1 MVSDKQIKIIKSLK
15 LKKNRI
21 KHNLFVAEGDKTIL
35 ELILADFKINSLYSA
50 NTNIEGVEDSV
61 VQLSKSEL
69 NKMSNLSN
77 PKNSLGVFEI
87 PKSKNIDYNKLIIGL
102 DNISDP
108 GNLGTIIRLCDWF
121 GVEDLICSYETVDCY
136 NPKVIQASMGSIS
149 RVNITYLDLQK
160 TIENN
165 SLKTYGT
172 YMQGDSIFE
181 IDEIQK
187 GLVLFGNEANGINP
201 NLSKFIDK
209 RLSIPR
215 FGKLKKTE
223 SLNVANALSIVLSEN
238 ARKSIEK

>member
-35 ELILADFKINSLYSA
+35 ELILADFKINSLYSI
-50 NTNIEGVEDSV
+50 NTNIEGVENSV

-69 NKMSNLSN
+69 NKMSNLLN

-121 GVEDLICSYETVDCY
+121 GVEDLICSLETVDCY
-136 NPKVIQASMGSIS
+136 NPKVVQASMGSIS
-149 RVNITYLDLQK
+149 RINITYLDLQK

-165 SLKTYGT
+165 SIKTYGT
-172 YMQGDSIFE
+172 YMQGDSLYD

>member
-35 ELILADFKINSLYSA
+35 ELITAGFNINSLYSI
-50 NTNIEGVEDSV
+50 NRQIEGVKNSV
-61 VQLSKSEL
+61 IQLSKPEL
-69 NKMSNLSN
+69 NKISNLSN

-87 PKSKNIDYNKLIIGL
+87 PKPKKINYNKLIIGL

-121 GVEDLICSYETVDCY
+121 GVEDLICSFDTVDCY
-136 NPKVIQASMGSIS
+136 NPKVVQASMGSIS

-160 TIENN
+160 TLENN

-181 IDEIQK
+181 IDEIK
-187 GLVLFGNEANGINP
+187 NGVILFGNEANGINP
-201 NLSKFIDK
+201 NLSKFVDK

-238 ARKSIEK
+238 SRKSTEK

>member
-1 MVSDKQIKIIKSLK
+1 MISDKQIKIIKSLK

-35 ELILADFKINSLYSA
+35 ELILADFKINSLYSI
-50 NTNIEGVEDSV
+50 NTNIEGVENSV

-69 NKMSNLSN
+69 NKMSNLLN

-136 NPKVIQASMGSIS
+136 NPKVIQSSMGSIS

-181 IDEIQK
+181 IDKIQK

-215 FGKLKKTE
+215 FGKIKKTE

-238 ARKSIEK
+238 SRKSTEK

>member
-21 KHNLFVAEGDKTIL
+21 KHNLFIAEGDKTIL
-35 ELILADFKINSLYSA
+35 ELITAGFNINSLYSI
-50 NTNIEGVEDSV
+50 NRQIEGVKNSV
-61 VQLSKSEL
+61 IQLSKPEL
-69 NKMSNLSN
+69 NKISNLSN

-87 PKSKNIDYNKLIIGL
+87 PKPKKINYNKLIIGL

-121 GVEDLICSYETVDCY
+121 GIEDLICSFDTVDCY

-160 TIENN
+160 TLENN

-181 IDEIQK
+181 IDEIK
-187 GLVLFGNEANGINP
+187 NGVILFGNEANGINP
-201 NLSKFIDK
+201 NLSKFVDK

-238 ARKSIEK
+238 SRKSTEK

>member
-35 ELILADFKINSLYSA
+35 ELITADFKINSLYSI
-50 NTNIEGVEDSV
+50 NTNIEGVENSV

-69 NKMSNLSN
+69 SKMSNLLN

-121 GVEDLICSYETVDCY
+121 GVEDLICSLETVDCY
-136 NPKVIQASMGSIS
+136 NPKVVQASMGSIS
-149 RVNITYLDLQK
+149 RINITYLDLQK

-165 SLKTYGT
+165 SIKTYGT
-172 YMQGDSIFE
+172 YMQGDSLYD

-201 NLSKFIDK
+201 NLSKFVDK

>member
-35 ELILADFKINSLYSA
+35 ELITAGFNINSLYSI
-50 NTNIEGVEDSV
+50 NRQIEGVKNSV
-61 VQLSKSEL
+61 IQLSKPEL
-69 NKMSNLSN
+69 NKISNLSN

-87 PKSKNIDYNKLIIGL
+87 PKPKKINYNKLIIGL

-121 GVEDLICSYETVDCY
+121 GIEDLICSFDTVDCY

-160 TIENN
+160 TLENN

-181 IDEIQK
+181 IDEIK
-187 GLVLFGNEANGINP
+187 NGVILFGNEANGINL

-238 ARKSIEK
+238 SRKSTEK

>member
-1 MVSDKQIKIIKSLK
+1 
-15 LKKNRI
+15 
-21 KHNLFVAEGDKTIL
+21 
-35 ELILADFKINSLYSA
+35 LYS
-50 NTNIEGVEDSV
+50 TNSQIEDVKNSV
-61 VQLSKSEL
+61 VQLSKPEL

-77 PKNSLGVFEI
+77 PKNSLAVFEI
-87 PKSKNIDYNKLIIGL
+87 PKSKDINYNRLIIGL

-121 GVEDLICSYETVDCY
+121 GVEDLICSFDTVDCY

-149 RVNITYLDLQK
+149 RVNITYLDLK
-160 TIENN
+160 N
-165 SLKTYGT
+165 SLESNTLKTYGT
-172 YMQGDSIFE
+172 YMQGDSIYE

-187 GLVLFGNEANGINP
+187 GVILFGNEANGINP

-238 ARKSIEK
+238 SRKSTEK

>member
-21 KHNLFVAEGDKTIL
+21 KHNLFVAEGDKSIL
-35 ELILADFKINSLYSA
+35 ELITAGFNINSLYSI
-50 NTNIEGVEDSV
+50 NRQIEGVKNSV
-61 VQLSKSEL
+61 IQLSKPEL
-69 NKMSNLSN
+69 NKISNLSN

-87 PKSKNIDYNKLIIGL
+87 PKPKKINYNKLIIGL

-121 GVEDLICSYETVDCY
+121 GLEDLICSFDTVDCY
-136 NPKVIQASMGSIS
+136 NPKVVQASMGSIS

-160 TIENN
+160 TLENN

-181 IDEIQK
+181 IDEIK
-187 GLVLFGNEANGINP
+187 NGVILFGNEANGINP
-201 NLSKFIDK
+201 NLSKVIDK

-238 ARKSIEK
+238 SRKSTEK

>member
-35 ELILADFKINSLYSA
+35 ELILADFKINSLYSI
-50 NTNIEGVEDSV
+50 NTNIEGVENSV

-69 NKMSNLSN
+69 SKMSNLLN

-121 GVEDLICSYETVDCY
+121 GVEDLICSLETVDCY
-136 NPKVIQASMGSIS
+136 NPKVVQASMGSIS
-149 RVNITYLDLQK
+149 RINITYLDLQK

-181 IDEIQK
+181 IDKIQK

>member
-1 MVSDKQIKIIKSLK
+1 MVSDRQIKIIKSLK
-15 LKKNRI
+15 HKKNRI
-21 KHNLFVAEGDKTIL
+21 KHNLFVAEGDKTIV
-35 ELILADFKINSLYSA
+35 ELILSGFKINSLYS
-50 NTNIEGVEDSV
+50 TNSQIEDVKNSV
-61 VQLSKSEL
+61 VQLSKLEL
-69 NKMSNLSN
+69 NKISNLSN
-77 PKNSLGVFEI
+77 PKNSLAVFEI
-87 PKSKNIDYNKLIIGL
+87 PKSKDINYNRLIIGL

-121 GVEDLICSYETVDCY
+121 GVEDLICSFDTVDCY

-149 RVNITYLDLQK
+149 RVNITYLDLQNSL
-160 TIENN
+160 ESN

-172 YMQGDSIFE
+172 YMQGDSIYE
-181 IDEIQK
+181 LDEIQK
-187 GLVLFGNEANGINP
+187 GVILFGNEANGINP

-238 ARKSIEK
+238 SRKSTEK

>member
-35 ELILADFKINSLYSA
+35 ELITTGFNINSLYSI
-50 NTNIEGVEDSV
+50 NRQIDGVKNSV
-61 VQLSKSEL
+61 IQLSKPEL
-69 NKMSNLSN
+69 NKISNLSN

-87 PKSKNIDYNKLIIGL
+87 PKPKKINYNKLIIGL

-121 GVEDLICSYETVDCY
+121 GVEDLICSFETVDCY

-160 TIENN
+160 TIEKN
-165 SLKTYGT
+165 SFKTYGT
-172 YMQGDSIFE
+172 YMQGVSLYD
-181 IDEIQK
+181 IDEIQQ

>member
-21 KHNLFVAEGDKTIL
+21 KHNLFIAEGDKTIL
-35 ELILADFKINSLYSA
+35 ELITAGFNINSLYSI
-50 NTNIEGVEDSV
+50 NRQIDGVKNSV
-61 VQLSKSEL
+61 IQLSKPEL
-69 NKMSNLSN
+69 NKISNLSN

-87 PKSKNIDYNKLIIGL
+87 PKPKKINYNKLIIGL

-121 GVEDLICSYETVDCY
+121 GIEDLICSFDTVDCY

-160 TIENN
+160 TLENN

-181 IDEIQK
+181 IDEIK
-187 GLVLFGNEANGINP
+187 NGVILFGNEANGINP
-201 NLSKFIDK
+201 NLSKVIDK

-238 ARKSIEK
+238 SRKSTEK

>member
-21 KHNLFVAEGDKTIL
+21 KHNLFVAEGNKTIL
-35 ELILADFKINSLYSA
+35 ELILADFKINSLYSI
-50 NTNIEGVEDSV
+50 NTNIDGIDNSV

-87 PKSKNIDYNKLIIGL
+87 PKPKKIDYSKLIIGL

-121 GVEDLICSYETVDCY
+121 GVEDLICSFETVDCY

-160 TIENN
+160 NIENN
-165 SLKTYGT
+165 SLRTYGT

-201 NLSKFIDK
+201 HLSKLIYK
-209 RLSIPR
+209 KLSIPR

>member
-21 KHNLFVAEGDKTIL
+21 KHNLFIAEGDKTIL
-35 ELILADFKINSLYSA
+35 ELITAGFNINSLYSI
-50 NTNIEGVEDSV
+50 NRQIEGVKNSV
-61 VQLSKSEL
+61 IQLSKPEL
-69 NKMSNLSN
+69 NKISNLSN

-87 PKSKNIDYNKLIIGL
+87 PKPKKINYNKLIIGL

-121 GVEDLICSYETVDCY
+121 GIEDLICSFDTVDCY

-160 TIENN
+160 TLENK

-181 IDEIQK
+181 IDEIK
-187 GLVLFGNEANGINP
+187 NGVILFGNEANGINP
-201 NLSKFIDK
+201 NLSKVIDK

-238 ARKSIEK
+238 SRKSTEK

>member
-21 KHNLFVAEGDKTIL
+21 KHNLFIAEGDKTIL
-35 ELILADFKINSLYSA
+35 ELITAGFNINSLYSI
-50 NTNIEGVEDSV
+50 NRQIDGVKNSV
-61 VQLSKSEL
+61 IQLSKPEL
-69 NKMSNLSN
+69 NKISNLSN

-87 PKSKNIDYNKLIIGL
+87 PKPKKINYNKLIIGL

-121 GVEDLICSYETVDCY
+121 GVEDLICSFDTVDCY

-160 TIENN
+160 TLENN

-181 IDEIQK
+181 IDEIK
-187 GLVLFGNEANGINP
+187 NGVILFGNEANGINP
-201 NLSKFIDK
+201 NLSKVIDK

-238 ARKSIEK
+238 SRKSTEK

>member
-21 KHNLFVAEGDKTIL
+21 KHNLFVAEGDKSIL
-35 ELILADFKINSLYSA
+35 ELITADFNINSLYSIDRQ
-50 NTNIEGVEDSV
+50 IEGVKNSV
-61 VQLSKSEL
+61 IQLSKPEL
-69 NKMSNLSN
+69 NKISNLSN

-87 PKSKNIDYNKLIIGL
+87 PKPKKINYNKLIIGL

-121 GVEDLICSYETVDCY
+121 GLEDLICSFDTVDCY
-136 NPKVIQASMGSIS
+136 NPKVVQASMGSIS

-160 TIENN
+160 TLENN

-181 IDEIQK
+181 IDEIK
-187 GLVLFGNEANGINP
+187 NGVILFGNEANGINP
-201 NLSKFIDK
+201 NLSKFVDK

-238 ARKSIEK
+238 SRKSTEK

>member
-35 ELILADFKINSLYSA
+35 ELILADFKINSLYSI
-50 NTNIEGVEDSV
+50 NTNIEEIDNSV

-87 PKSKNIDYNKLIIGL
+87 PKSKKIDYNKLIIGL

-121 GVEDLICSYETVDCY
+121 GVEDLICSLETVDCY
-136 NPKVIQASMGSIS
+136 NPKVVQASMGSIS

-160 TIENN
+160 TIEKN
-165 SLKTYGT
+165 SFKTYGT
-172 YMQGDSIFE
+172 YMQGVSLYD
-181 IDEIQK
+181 IDEIQQ

>member
-21 KHNLFVAEGDKTIL
+21 KHNLFVAEGDKSIL
-35 ELILADFKINSLYSA
+35 ELITADFNINSLYSIDRQ
-50 NTNIEGVEDSV
+50 IEGVKNSV
-61 VQLSKSEL
+61 IQLSKPEL
-69 NKMSNLSN
+69 NKISNLSN

-87 PKSKNIDYNKLIIGL
+87 PKPKKINYNKLIIGL

-121 GVEDLICSYETVDCY
+121 GLEDLICSFDTVDCY
-136 NPKVIQASMGSIS
+136 NPKVVQASMGSIS

-160 TIENN
+160 TLENK

-181 IDEIQK
+181 IDEIK
-187 GLVLFGNEANGINP
+187 NGVILFGNEANGINP
-201 NLSKFIDK
+201 NLSKVIDK

-238 ARKSIEK
+238 SRKSTEK

>member
-35 ELILADFKINSLYSA
+35 ELITAGFNINSLYSV
-50 NTNIEGVEDSV
+50 NRQIEGVKNSV
-61 VQLSKSEL
+61 IQLSKPEL
-69 NKMSNLSN
+69 NKISNLSN

-87 PKSKNIDYNKLIIGL
+87 PKPKKINYNKLIIGL

-121 GVEDLICSYETVDCY
+121 GVEDLICSFDTVDCY
-136 NPKVIQASMGSIS
+136 NPKVVQASMGSIS

-160 TIENN
+160 TLENN

-181 IDEIQK
+181 IDEIK
-187 GLVLFGNEANGINP
+187 NGVILFGNEANGINP
-201 NLSKFIDK
+201 NLSKFVDK

-238 ARKSIEK
+238 SRKSTEK

>member
-35 ELILADFKINSLYSA
+35 ELITAGFNINSLYSV
-50 NTNIEGVEDSV
+50 NRQIEGVKNSV
-61 VQLSKSEL
+61 IQLSKPEL
-69 NKMSNLSN
+69 NKISNLSN

-87 PKSKNIDYNKLIIGL
+87 PKPKKINYNKLIIGL

-121 GVEDLICSYETVDCY
+121 GVEDLICSFDTVDCY
-136 NPKVIQASMGSIS
+136 NPKVVQASMGSIS

-160 TIENN
+160 TLENN

-181 IDEIQK
+181 IDEIK
-187 GLVLFGNEANGINP
+187 NGVILFGNEANGINP
-201 NLSKFIDK
+201 NLSKVIDK

-238 ARKSIEK
+238 SRKSTEK

>member
-35 ELILADFKINSLYSA
+35 ELITAGFNINSLYSI
-50 NTNIEGVEDSV
+50 NRQIEGVKNSV
-61 VQLSKSEL
+61 IQLSKPEL
-69 NKMSNLSN
+69 NKISNLSN

-87 PKSKNIDYNKLIIGL
+87 PKPKKINYNKLIIGL

-121 GVEDLICSYETVDCY
+121 GVEDLICSFDTVDCY

-160 TIENN
+160 TLENN

-181 IDEIQK
+181 IDEIK
-187 GLVLFGNEANGINP
+187 NGVILFGNEANGINP
-201 NLSKFIDK
+201 NLSKVIDK

-238 ARKSIEK
+238 SRKSTEK

>member
-21 KHNLFVAEGDKTIL
+21 KHNLFMAEGDKTIL
-35 ELILADFKINSLYSA
+35 ELITAGFNINSLYSIDRQ
-50 NTNIEGVEDSV
+50 IEGVKNSV
-61 VQLSKSEL
+61 IQLSKPEL
-69 NKMSNLSN
+69 NKISNLSN

-87 PKSKNIDYNKLIIGL
+87 PKPKKINYNKLIIGL

-121 GVEDLICSYETVDCY
+121 GLEDLICSFDTVDCY
-136 NPKVIQASMGSIS
+136 NPKVVQASMGSIS

-160 TIENN
+160 TLENN

-181 IDEIQK
+181 IDEIK
-187 GLVLFGNEANGINP
+187 NGVILFGNEANGINP
-201 NLSKFIDK
+201 NLSKVIDK

-238 ARKSIEK
+238 SRKSTEK

>member
-35 ELILADFKINSLYSA
+35 ELITAGFNINSLYSI
-50 NTNIEGVEDSV
+50 NRQIEGVKNSV
-61 VQLSKSEL
+61 IQLSKPEL
-69 NKMSNLSN
+69 NKISNLSN

-87 PKSKNIDYNKLIIGL
+87 PKPKKINYNKLIIGL

-121 GVEDLICSYETVDCY
+121 GIEDLICSFDTVDCY

-160 TIENN
+160 TLENN
-165 SLKTYGT
+165 SLKTFGT

-181 IDEIQK
+181 IDEIK
-187 GLVLFGNEANGINP
+187 NGVILFGNEANGINP
-201 NLSKFIDK
+201 NLSKFVDK

-238 ARKSIEK
+238 SRKSTEK

>member
-15 LKKNRI
+15 HKKNRI

-35 ELILADFKINSLYSA
+35 ELILAGYNIHSLYSI
-50 NTNIEGVEDSV
+50 NSQIEGVKNSV
-61 VQLSKSEL
+61 GQLSKSEL
-69 NKMSNLSN
+69 NKISNLSN
-77 PKNSLGVFEI
+77 PKNSLAVFEI
-87 PKSKNIDYNKLIIGL
+87 PKSKNINYNKLVIGL

-121 GVEDLICSYETVDCY
+121 GIEDLICSFDTVDCY
-136 NPKVIQASMGSIS
+136 NPKVVQASMGSIS

-160 TIENN
+160 TLENN

-181 IDEIQK
+181 IDEIK
-187 GLVLFGNEANGINP
+187 NGVILFGNEANGINL

-238 ARKSIEK
+238 SRKSTEK

>member
-35 ELILADFKINSLYSA
+35 ELITAGFNINSLYSI
-50 NTNIEGVEDSV
+50 NRQIDGVKNSV
-61 VQLSKSEL
+61 IQLSKPEL
-69 NKMSNLSN
+69 NKISNLSN

-87 PKSKNIDYNKLIIGL
+87 PKPKKINYNKLIIGL

-121 GVEDLICSYETVDCY
+121 GVEDLICSFDTVDCY

-149 RVNITYLDLQK
+149 RINITYLDLQK
-160 TIENN
+160 TLENK

-172 YMQGDSIFE
+172 YMQGDSIYE
-181 IDEIQK
+181 VDEIQK
-187 GLVLFGNEANGINP
+187 GVILFGNEANGINP
-201 NLSKFIDK
+201 NLLKFIDK

-215 FGKLKKTE
+215 FGKLQKTE

-238 ARKSIEK
+238 SRKSTEK

>member
-35 ELILADFKINSLYSA
+35 ELIIAGFNINSLYSI
-50 NTNIEGVEDSV
+50 NRQIEGVKNSV
-61 VQLSKSEL
+61 IQLSKPEL
-69 NKMSNLSN
+69 NKISNLSN

-87 PKSKNIDYNKLIIGL
+87 PKPKKINYNKLIIGL

-121 GVEDLICSYETVDCY
+121 GVEDLICSFDTVDCY

-160 TIENN
+160 TLENN

-181 IDEIQK
+181 IDEIK
-187 GLVLFGNEANGINP
+187 NGVILFGNEANGINP

-238 ARKSIEK
+238 SRKSTEK

>member
-15 LKKNRI
+15 HKKNRI
-21 KHNLFVAEGDKTIL
+21 KYNLFVAEGDKTIF
-35 ELILADFKINSLYSA
+35 ELILAGYNIHSLYSI
-50 NTNIEGVEDSV
+50 NSQIEGVKNSV
-61 VQLSKSEL
+61 GQLSKSEL
-69 NKMSNLSN
+69 NKISNLSN
-77 PKNSLGVFEI
+77 PKNSLAVFEI
-87 PKSKNIDYNKLIIGL
+87 PKSKNINYNKLVIGL

-121 GVEDLICSYETVDCY
+121 GVEDLICSFETVDCY
-136 NPKVIQASMGSIS
+136 NPKVVQASMGSIS

-160 TIENN
+160 TIEKN
-165 SLKTYGT
+165 SFKTYGT
-172 YMQGDSIFE
+172 YMQGDSLYD
-181 IDEIQK
+181 IDEIQQ

-201 NLSKFIDK
+201 NLSKFVDK

>member
-35 ELILADFKINSLYSA
+35 ELILADFKINSLYST
-50 NTNIEGVEDSV
+50 NTNIEGVENSV

-160 TIENN
+160 IIENN

-201 NLSKFIDK
+201 QLSKLIDK
-209 RLSIPR
+209 KLSIPR